1 MKGKI
6 IKILV
11 IGIILRIVLSFST
24 FHSDIVPFD
33 FAGGVIAK
41 GNILN
46 FYDYLWDLPQ
56 GHPDLSVYP
65 RNLFNYPPAVYF
77 FLGGASRVLT
87 WMVDPAVHANF
98 VLSFT
103 STLGNWQLNLLLLLL
118 KLPYFAFDI
127 AIAYLLAALF
137 KTEKEKLLAFCFWI
151 FNPINL
157 YATYMMGQ
165 FDIIPAFF
173 SVLCIYLVVK
183 NAGRLESRSLV
194 LESVLLGLG
203 GAFKI
208 FPLMFL
214 VPLAALKKSWL
225 DRIKIVAVGLATYF
239 LTILPFLPSKGFRA
253 TALLAGQT
261 TKSLYA
267 QIPISGGESIILFV
281 VAAVFV
287 YLLFLIRKAAPEN
300 LWKSFFIVLL
310 IFFIFTHYHPQ
321 WFLWITPFLLI
332 DLVRNPKHWLLIA
345 VSLVS
350 FVGLVSFFDPGLSVW
365 LFSPLWPS
373 LYGLGGV
380 WEMSRLS
387 PDINI
392 LRSVFQTLFVGAA
405 AYYLYVYFPR
415 GSGDKA

>member
-6 IKILV
+6 LKILV
-11 IGIILRIVLSFST
+11 IGIILRVILSFST

-33 FAGGVIAK
+33 FAGTVLAK
-41 GNILN
+41 GNILS
-46 FYDYLWDLPQ
+46 FYDYLWNLPQ
-56 GHPDLSVYP
+56 GYPFLTVYP

-77 FLGGASRVLT
+77 FLGGVSRVFT
-87 WMVDPAVHANF
+87 WMVDPAVHSNF
-98 VLSFT
+98 VLNFT

-137 KTEKEKLLAFCFWI
+137 KTEREKLLAFSFWM
-151 FNPINL
+151 FNPITL

-165 FDIIPAFF
+165 FDVIPTFF
-173 SVLCIYLVVK
+173 TIVCLYLVVK
-183 NAGRLESRSLV
+183 NAGKLESRSLL
-194 LESVLLGLG
+194 LESILLGAG

-214 VPLAALKKSWL
+214 IPLAALKKGWL
-225 DRIKIVAVGLATYF
+225 DRIKIVAVGIATYF
-239 LTILPFLPSKGFRA
+239 LTILPFLSSKGFRA

-281 VAAVFV
+281 VAVVFF
-287 YLLFLIRKAAPEN
+287 YLLFLIRRTAPEN
-300 LWKSFFIVLL
+300 LWKNFFIMLL

-321 WFLWITPFLLI
+321 WFLWITPFFII
-332 DLVRNPKHWLLIA
+332 DLVRNPKHWLTVGL
-345 VSLVS
+345 SLLS

-365 LFSPLWPS
+365 LFSPLFPH

-380 WEMSRLS
+380 WELSRLS
-387 PDINI
+387 PD
-392 LRSVFQTLFVGAA
+392 LLQFRSLLQTLFVGVAL
-405 AYYLYVYFPR
+405 YYLYTLFPR
-415 GSGDKA
+415 QDEGD